1 MGLFLTNTQ
10 LLSSQDVNWWT
21 RVVWITCGLLW
32 CFYQLFGLSFW
43 RHPFTAEH
51 PLVSKWCNATF
62 LQIWWRNKI
71 STSWMAWGR
80 VIFGWTIPLSLMSY
94 ETAVKS
100 SSALSPSETN
110 GTWGLSHKTSLPNK
124 PGLFQLV
131 WLILNQINWVRLS
144 EINLAY
150 LVNLFYETG
159 PFMVMLV
166 LYWHKLDITF

>member
-1 MGLFLTNTQ
+1 MLTDGLDQ
-10 LLSSQDVNWWT
+10 
-21 RVVWITCGLLW
+21 CGLLVDYCDVFISCLDSHSDGTHSPQSIHCW
-32 CFYQLFGLSFW
+32 ASDAMLHF
-43 RHPFTAEH
+43 
-51 PLVSKWCNATF
+51 SKSDEETNS
-62 LQIWWRNKI
+62 

-94 ETAVKS
+94 ETAVES

-110 GTWGLSHKTSLPNK
+110 GTWGLFHKTSLPNK

-159 PFMVMLV
+159 PL
-166 LYWHKLDITF
+166 KG